1 MRFALILAFAALP
14 FACSPQAQDKPGDKP
29 PVVTE
34 KPQDGLPELA
44 LFLAGKHPADDTRL
58 GKLVK
63 TPQYKT
69 YSAQITEIWKTYS
82 KDFSV
87 PLAEWRDQNLPAVK
101 SNVVFY
107 PFAGPDFPNA
117 NTLYPGGQTYI
128 MVGLEPAGKI
138 PEFSTM
144 SDRRVLEDLNRI
156 VASVDYVARRTYFI
170 TSYMNSSY
178 ISSDGVGPILLVYL
192 AMLDYVP
199 YSLKPVD
206 VDDQGRIHYLSA
218 EDLTQYKKDKRAHSI
233 EIRFQ
238 AAVGQPLKTI
248 YYFKKDV
255 ENPAL
260 KKDPRLIKFLEGIP
274 HFAAVFK
281 AASYLPHYE
290 SFSEITR
297 VVLDRS
303 EVIVMDDTGPMLKNL
318 DSFDVRVYGNY
329 GVPIYPFQRS
339 YQRDLAALF
348 REEKPAALKFR
359 YGYGASDGS
368 RGLILA
374 MRKPDPAPA
383 LPQ

>member
-1 MRFALILAFAALP
+1 MRFVLLLALAVLP
-14 FACSPQAQDKPGDKP
+14 FACSQQAQDKPEQQP
-29 PVVTE
+29 AVTE
-34 KPQDGLPELA
+34 KPQEGLPELA
-44 LFLAGKHPADDTRL
+44 LFLGGKHPEDTTRL

-63 TPQYKT
+63 TPQYKA
-69 YSAQITEIWKTYS
+69 YKAKISEIWQTYS

-87 PLAEWRDQNLPAVK
+87 PLAEWRDQNVPIIK
-101 SNVVFY
+101 SNVIFY

-128 MVGLEPAGKI
+128 MVGLEPAGKV
-138 PEFSTM
+138 PDFASM
-144 SDRRVLEDLNRI
+144 ADRRVLEDLNRI

-170 TSYMNSSY
+170 TSFMNSSY

-199 YSLKPVD
+199 YSMKPVD
-206 VDDQGRIHYLSA
+206 VDEEGRIRYLTA
-218 EDLTQYKKDKRAHSI
+218 EDLAQYKKDKRAHSI

-260 KKDPRLIKFLEGIP
+260 KKDPRLLKFLEGIP
-274 HFAAVFK
+274 RFASVFK

-290 SFSEITR
+290 SFSAVTG

-303 EVIVMDDTGPMLKNL
+303 EVIVMDDTGPMLNKL
-318 DSFDVRVYGNY
+318 DNFDVRVYGHY
-329 GVPIYPFQRS
+329 GRPIYPFQRS
-339 YQRDLAALF
+339 YQPDLAALF
-348 REEKPAALKFR
+348 REEKPAPLKFR
-359 YGYGASDGS
+359 YGYGAADGS
-368 RGLILA
+368 RGILLA
-374 MRKPDPAPA
+374 MRRPPAESVPEK
-383 LPQ
+383 Q